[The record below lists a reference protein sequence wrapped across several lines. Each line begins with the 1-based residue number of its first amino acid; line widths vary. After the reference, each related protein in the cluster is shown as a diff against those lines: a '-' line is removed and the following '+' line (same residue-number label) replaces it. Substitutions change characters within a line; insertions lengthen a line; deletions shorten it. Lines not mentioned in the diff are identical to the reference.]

1 MEQEIEKITA
11 EQLVEMV
18 MRTTALVMTEAGFK
32 DFVKKGMAGAGIV
45 AALAGAGSL
54 QSCEKSRYEP
64 NWNTEVLSWDQR
76 IEHTWNL
83 HNERGDWENIEDGV
97 GFCFWCGTRCAN
109 SGGGWTVCVV
119 FKDKS
124 TGQFILPQDAK
135 RPNDKGLDNEY
146 TTDRIDTRGLES
158 CGGGTC
164 GTPTNENKTT
174 HNMKLTQKQ
183 IDEAVAKAT
192 TMAIQEAQAA
202 GLSKEEI
209 SVAAQKVVNE
219 GLNEYYHGDDV
230 NIQLSNQ
237 ENEVIAEAEGLLE
250 QLSQLAK
257 RAQSIDWD
265 AVAGGDENFDRASR
279 GNAMWRLGH
288 VLSQARLNLVHAI
301 RDVKHEPS
309 PYAHPSYDE

>member
-1 MEQEIEKITA
+1 
-11 EQLVEMV
+11 
-18 MRTTALVMTEAGFK
+18 
-32 DFVKKGMAGAGIV
+32 
-45 AALAGAGSL
+45 
-54 QSCEKSRYEP
+54 
-64 NWNTEVLSWDQR
+64 
-76 IEHTWNL
+76 
-83 HNERGDWENIEDGV
+83 
-97 GFCFWCGTRCAN
+97 
-109 SGGGWTVCVV
+109 
-119 FKDKS
+119 
-124 TGQFILPQDAK
+124 
-135 RPNDKGLDNEY
+135 
-146 TTDRIDTRGLES
+146 
-158 CGGGTC
+158 
-164 GTPTNENKTT
+164 
-174 HNMKLTQKQ
+174 MKLTQKQ

-219 GLNEYYHGDDV
+219 GLNEYYHGEDV

-237 ENEVIAEAEGLLE
+237 ENEVVAEAESLLE

-309 PYAHPSYDE
+309 PYAHPAYDE